1 VQAFFKLN
9 SERNFIFEGDKM
21 SHTICQYTTKKGYSV
36 EYSVVGKGEP
46 ILIMHGGH
54 SNCKEELG
62 YSELTGNGYSVITP
76 SRPGYGNTSKELGVN
91 INTACEA
98 YIELLDALGIA
109 QVHVIAIS
117 AGGPSGI
124 HFASR
129 YPQRVRSLSLQ
140 SAVAQRWL
148 TPDDKLY
155 KSAQIMFRPSNEKYL
170 WAMIRFM
177 NKWFSSLLSKSM
189 IASFSLL
196 PSNEVLRQISQ
207 KDRNQFKKML
217 NRQQSGHGF
226 LIDLEQ
232 TGHDLTSVLSTIQ
245 CPTLILHSIHD
256 PFVSVAHARYAHQH
270 VPHSK
275 LCELNSW
282 GHLIWIGDGATE
294 MFRKQLVFLDNH

>member
-1 VQAFFKLN
+1 
-9 SERNFIFEGDKM
+9 M

-36 EYSVVGKGEP
+36 EYSVVGKGAP

-91 INTACEA
+91 INTACE
-98 YIELLDALGIA
+98 
-109 QVHVIAIS
+109 
-117 AGGPSGI
+117 
-124 HFASR
+124 
-129 YPQRVRSLSLQ
+129 
-140 SAVAQRWL
+140 
-148 TPDDKLY
+148 
-155 KSAQIMFRPSNEKYL
+155 IMFRPSNEKYL

-177 NKWFSSLLSKSM
+177 NKWFSSLLFKSM

-207 KDRNQFKKML
+207 KDQNQFKKML

-245 CPTLILHSIHD
+245 CPIS
-256 PFVSVAHARYAHQH
+256 
-270 VPHSK
+270 
-275 LCELNSW
+275 
-282 GHLIWIGDGATE
+282 
-294 MFRKQLVFLDNH
+294 